1 MATYQESIE
10 KIMNKY
16 ISGKSNDNETSNF
29 KCLQSNDE
37 LTFNIYKFYVVLNL
51 KHMIMKIYLNEDTYY
66 LDHKFGLDEYKH
78 PNENLE
84 IHMKNEAIINNLEID
99 ETILKLYKLL
109 KLYYNENKNSNP
121 ITNELLYYLPII
133 IKLENNIDNFNEKF
147 NDIIDT
153 IKEYNKH
160 KKDDMYN
167 DLYVYE
173 KNYDKYTSDI
183 ELLKKYSYS
192 DKNNNFIVNYCKS
205 YNKNFNIIYKLLLN
219 AIMSD
224 RINIIWNPSP
234 NFSDIDYN
242 IIENTTLLKY
252 IVKNLIKM
260 YDTIHELEDDFQ
272 LYKIFPMSY
281 LVLKFSIKHFTE
293 YNIESWETDAVGTK
307 NVELMKVVYEDS
319 DKTFGFSDTD
329 DKLFHGS
336 TNQNWFSIM
345 FNGLKTGTKNNKLF
359 LNGSAYGKGVYL
371 SSTSRYSY
379 DYSCKTSAYSN
390 KFKDF
395 STEIQ
400 PLLNSNKNINKLLD
414 SVIIG
419 VFAIKDN
426 MKKHKKSGNIYVV
439 KDEELLQLQYL
450 LMMNRASY
458 SNYNNFTNIDNYFT
472 KKIKDVLINQKIKTD
487 KIGNKRLMKEII
499 NIQKQNGIIDDSGLL
514 YFFNFNDENMTII
527 TFDLPLD
534 NFEKDSDIY
543 KDLVKYG
550 YESVKVEM
558 DIQNGYPFNPPFVR
572 IISPRFKF
580 MTGHITSGG
589 SICMEILTN
598 QGWSAALDLLKV
610 LIVLKLEMIAGGAR
624 LDPRSHS
631 KTYTITEA
639 KDAYKRMLKSHGW
652 N

>member
-37 LTFNIYKFYVVLNL
+37 LTFNIDKFYVVLNL

-260 YDTIHELEDDFQ
+260 YDTIPELEDDFQ

>member
-1 MATYQESIE
+1 MDYKENIE

-16 ISGKSNDNETSNF
+16 ISTKSNDNGTSNF
-29 KCLQSNDE
+29 KCSHSNDE
-37 LTFNIYKFYVVLNL
+37 LTFNIDKFYVVLNL
-51 KHMIMKIYLNEDTYY
+51 KNMIMKIYLNEDTYY
-66 LDHKFGLDEYKH
+66 LEHKFCLDEYKH

-84 IHMKNEAIINNLEID
+84 IHMNNYSIISNLEID

-109 KLYYNENKNSNP
+109 KLYYNENENSNP

-133 IKLENNIDNFNEKF
+133 LKLENNIDSFNEKF
-147 NDIIDT
+147 NEIIDT
-153 IKEYNKH
+153 IKEYNKY

-167 DLYVYE
+167 DLYIYE
-173 KNYDKYTSDI
+173 RNYNKYTSDI

-192 DKNNNFIVNYCKS
+192 DKNSNFIVNYCKS
-205 YNKNFNIIYKLLLN
+205 YNQNFNIIYKLLLN

-224 RINIIWNPSP
+224 RIDIIWNPSP
-234 NFSDIDYN
+234 NFSDKDYN
-242 IIENTTLLKY
+242 IIENGTLLKY
-252 IVKNLIKM
+252 VIQNLIKM
-260 YDTIHELEDDFQ
+260 YDTIPELEDDFQ

-293 YNIESWETDAVGTK
+293 YNIESWETNAVGTK
-307 NVELMKVVYEDS
+307 NVDLMKVVYEDS
-319 DKTFGFSDTD
+319 DKTFEFSDTN

-359 LNGSAYGKGVYL
+359 LNGATYGTGVYL
-371 SSTSRYSY
+371 SSTSKYSY
-379 DYSCKTSAYSN
+379 DYSCKYGAYST
-390 KFKDF
+390 KLKDF

-414 SVIIG
+414 SIIIG
-419 VFAIKDN
+419 VFAIKDDI
-426 MKKHKKSGNIYVV
+426 KRHKKSGNIYVV
-439 KDEELLQLQYL
+439 QDEKLLQLQYL
-450 LMMNRASY
+450 LMMNRTYS

-472 KKIKDVLINQKIKTD
+472 KKIKDVLVNQKIKTE

-558 DIQNGYPFNPPFVR
+558 DIQNGYPFSPPFVR

-624 LDPRSHS
+624 LDPQSHS
-631 KTYTITEA
+631 KTYTVTEA